1 MAGQV
6 TTRNPI
12 CVALDTPHPD
22 ETRSLAASL
31 GADVGAVK
39 VGLTSFA
46 TGGAELVR
54 DLVRSADVFL
64 DLKFHDI
71 PAQVEGAV
79 AAVAELGAG
88 ITTVHASGGRAMLE
102 AAAAARVDTDLK
114 VVAVTVLTSL
124 DDTDLHAI
132 GIDEGAADTV
142 LRWAEL
148 ALSSGVDGLVC
159 SPLEV
164 AAIRERFGPHEQG
177 GPYLVVPG
185 IRPEGSD
192 KGDQRRTLTPKE
204 ALGAGADLLVIG
216 RPITGAADPV
226 TAAREIAATL

>member
-12 CVALDTPHPD
+12 CVALDTPRPE
-22 ETRSLAASL
+22 ETRRLAASL
-31 GADVGAVK
+31 GDEVGAIK
-39 VGLTSFA
+39 VGLTAFA
-46 TGGAELVR
+46 AGGAELVR
-54 DLVRSADVFL
+54 DLVGTADVFL

-102 AAAAARVDTDLK
+102 AAAGAREDTALK

-124 DDTDLHAI
+124 DDSDLEAI
-132 GIDEGAADTV
+132 GIETGAAETV

-148 ALSSGVDGLVC
+148 ALTAGVDGLVC

-164 AAIRERFGPHEQG
+164 AALRERFGPHEQG

-185 IRPEGSD
+185 IRPHGSD

-204 ALGAGADLLVIG
+204 ALDAGADLLVIG
-216 RPITGAADPV
+216 RPITSAADPV
-226 TAAREIAATL
+226 AAAREIGTTL